1 MSLPIITAGGLTEP
15 TIFTFTTSAT
25 SSILTNL
32 VANIPYIFKVSA
44 VNTQGY
50 TSSYIS
56 TVFSPITNPTAPSIT
71 SITRGNAAATINWTL
86 STSSGANSVTYT
98 YRYYDTATPLIVYT
112 GTAPT
117 TSSGPQVLALTNTA
131 QTPLINGNTYTFVI
145 IATNDQGLTR
155 QSTTTNVTPATNP
168 TAPSIVSI
176 SRGNAAATVNW
187 TLSTSSGANT
197 LTYTYSYY
205 ETTTPLIVYTGTAP
219 ATSSG
224 PQTLSLTNTV
234 QTPLIN
240 GNTYV
245 FIIIAT
251 NDQGLTSQST
261 TMNVTPATN
270 PALPT
275 ITSISRGNAAA
286 TVNWTLSTSS
296 GANSVTYTYSYYET
310 TTPLVVYTGT
320 ASATS
325 SGPQVLALTNT
336 VQTPLINGRTYQ
348 FTIIATNDQ
357 GFTAISSSQQVI
369 PATNPAAPAL
379 TSSATPGGGTI
390 TWTASTSSGANSIT
404 SYTYTYYNTTISGP
418 TTSGTATLGA
428 QTITL
433 TSLAASNT
441 YSFTMTATND
451 QGLTASSTTTF
462 VPLTVGLGMSF
473 FAGSGQNAQLD
484 GIGTFAKFANPFSIR
499 INSTKTALYVGDFGS
514 TSTYPTSILYGIRKI
529 IINTRAVTTLAP
541 SGSSMYYYSITLDS
555 LDNILLSTAIT
566 IYKYEMPSESVSILY
581 DPSTTPPLSGIQ
593 PYKLGVD
600 SLNNIY
606 YTSGPI
612 LFKNNIQLYRAVGFI
627 NLGGGDT
634 PIDTNNNVYIAES
647 NNNQIYKVDTAG
659 NATLFAGSPTA
670 ASGFVNGP
678 ATTAA
683 LFNNIGA
690 MCLDASNNLYV
701 VDINNTSIR
710 KVSTSGDVTTI
721 ITDSRINSVGGI
733 TTDSSGKFYLCSY
746 NDNVIYLIQ

>member
-1 MSLPIITAGGLTEP
+1 MSLPIITAGGLIEP

-71 SITRGNAAATINWTL
+71 SITRGNAAATVNWTL

-98 YRYYDTATPLIVYT
+98 YSYYDTATPLIVYT
-112 GTAPT
+112 ATASA
-117 TSSGPQVLALTNTA
+117 TSSGPQVLALTNTL

-176 SRGNAAATVNW
+176 PRGNAAATVNWTLSTSSGANSLTYTYSYYDTITPLVVYTGTASATSSGPQVLALTNTLQTPLINGNTYRFIIIATNDQGLTSQSTVMNVIPATNPALPTITSITRGNAAATVNW

-205 ETTTPLIVYTGTAP
+205 
-219 ATSSG
+219 
-224 PQTLSLTNTV
+224 
-234 QTPLIN
+234 
-240 GNTYV
+240 
-245 FIIIAT
+245 
-251 NDQGLTSQST
+251 D
-261 TMNVTPATN
+261 
-270 PALPT
+270 
-275 ITSISRGNAAA
+275 
-286 TVNWTLSTSS
+286 
-296 GANSVTYTYSYYET
+296 T

-336 VQTPLINGRTYQ
+336 LPTPLINGRTYQ
-348 FTIIATNDQ
+348 FVIIATNDQ
-357 GFTAISSSQQVI
+357 GFTATSSSQQVI
-369 PATNPAAPAL
+369 PATNPAAPGL
-379 TSSATPGGGTI
+379 VSSATPGGGTI
-390 TWTASTSSGANSIT
+390 TWIPSVSSGANSII

-418 TTSGTATLGA
+418 TVSGTATLGT
-428 QTITL
+428 QTIAL
-433 TSLAASNT
+433 TSLAPTNT

-462 VPLTVGLGMSF
+462 VPLIIGLGMSV
-473 FAGSGQNAQLD
+473 FAGSGINAQLD
-484 GIGTFAKFANPFSIR
+484 GISTGARFSNPYSIR

-514 TSTYPTSILYGIRKI
+514 TNLYGIRKI
-529 IINTRAVTTLAP
+529 MINTRAVTTLAG
-541 SGSSMYYYSITLDS
+541 SGAGTYYYSITLDT
-555 LDNILLSTAIT
+555 LDNILLSTSIT
-566 IYKYEMPSESVSILY
+566 IYKYTMPSESVSVLY
-581 DPSTTPPLSGIQ
+581 SLTTTPPIAGI

-600 SLNNIY
+600 SFNNIY

-612 LFKNNIQLYRAVGFI
+612 LFKNNIQFYRGVGFI
-627 NLGGGDT
+627 NSGGGDT
-634 PIDTNNNVYIAES
+634 PIDTNNNVYVTETD
-647 NNNQIYKVDTAG
+647 NNQIYKVDTAG
-659 NATLFAGSPTA
+659 NATLFAGSPTG
-670 ASGFVNGP
+670 ASGFANGP

-683 LFNNIGA
+683 LFNRPGA
-690 MCLDASNNLYV
+690 MCLDSSNNLYV
-701 VDINNTSIR
+701 VDLNNTSIR
-710 KVSTSGDVTTI
+710 KISTSGDVTTI
-721 ITDSRINSVGGI
+721 ITDSRINGFGGI
-733 TTDSSGKFYLCSY
+733 TTDSSGKFYLTSY
-746 NDNVIYLIQ
+746 NDNVIYLLQ